1 MMGFWFLTSNRHLG
15 FFSVELSEYLRAE
28 TWNLVMPLLTDK
40 SPLEKRKRLF
50 ENGEYQGCDFPHKSK
65 CSKVNSPLRHALA
78 PVVGDIQTKNSIA
91 GTDKPS
97 VQVEPSRILV
107 RKELKSGSKSSSD
120 EPKVSAKNVH
130 RGLANGGF
138 FSVGENCSD
147 FKENNASGSVGKLL
161 ELRSLCRNYPPPK
174 IWKGVSVFHQFPPG
188 CGSEIFVSSSKPEDL
203 RIEKSGVEH
212 RPLAQKNDKQLR
224 DGFCDN
230 GCAFGEKSKAK
241 GEICKD
247 RREVLS
253 NFNCQ
258 MVTNKDDDG
267 ATSVTKRSNGNT
279 EAENGTG
286 LVMHSQG
293 AESFDL
299 VPSFGD
305 GVAAKDRGKWLC
317 DPAFSEATHGNK
329 RQKSG
334 FVETVSDGC
343 RRNEYI
349 LTVKGLIDQSSDNQ
363 AVVSRNKVRE
373 ALYLFEVI
381 YEKLAKENKAK
392 PDKQGKVAW
401 PILVEAAKEL
411 KQQGKWVNTDEH
423 FLGAVP
429 GVEVGDRFNFRVE
442 LAIIGLH
449 RHYYVGIDYV
459 NIHEKNYATS
469 IVESGR
475 YANETGSPDKLIYSG
490 QGGNPAVACKKLEDQ
505 KLKRGNLALKNSMY
519 AVSPVRV
526 IRSYQALKASSPKS
540 PSSEKKT
547 YIYDGLY
554 NVTKCWQERGHYG
567 KLVFMFQLERIKG
580 QPELAPFEP
589 SPIEL
594 APVRVSQSR
603 KSKECNDHCVVD
615 DISQGK
621 EKNPIRALNAID
633 DEKPPSFNY
642 ITDMIYPELNDS
654 SMPRSCDCV
663 EGCSDFERCSCMV
676 KNGGELPFNSN
687 SAIVKAKPIIYE
699 CGPLCKCPPLC
710 KNRVSQRGVQYKLE
724 VFKTESRGW
733 GVRSQSFISAGRFIC
748 EYAGEVLR
756 DNKDDVWSI
765 GTIFHCFQ
773 DGNNGFTIDA
783 THFGN
788 VGRFIGHSCMPNL
801 YVQNVL
807 YDHEDERMPH
817 IMLFSTKNIPPL
829 RELTCNFNYK
839 TDQVGNGNI
848 RKDCSGRV

>member
-1 MMGFWFLTSNRHLG
+1 
-15 FFSVELSEYLRAE
+15 
-28 TWNLVMPLLTDK
+28 MPLLTDK
-40 SPLEKRKRLF
+40 SPLEKRKRFF
-50 ENGEYQGCDFPHKSK
+50 ENGECQGCDFPQKSE
-65 CSKVNSPLRHALA
+65 CSKVSSPLRHALA
-78 PVVGDIQTKNSIA
+78 AVDGDKQTKNSIA
-91 GTDKPS
+91 GTDNAS
-97 VQVEPSRILV
+97 VQVEPSRISV
-107 RKELKSGSKSSSD
+107 RMEPNSGSKNSSD
-120 EPKVSAKNVH
+120 EPKVSAENVE
-130 RGLANGGF
+130 RGVANCGF
-138 FSVGENCSD
+138 FNVGENGSD
-147 FKENNASGSVGKLL
+147 FMENNTLGSVRKLL
-161 ELRSLCRNYPPPK
+161 ELRSLCRHYPPPK
-174 IWKGVSVFHQFPPG
+174 IRKGISVFRQFPPG
-188 CGSEIFVSSSKPEDL
+188 CGSEIRVSSSKPKDL
-203 RIEKSGVEH
+203 RIEKSGVEQ
-212 RPLAQKNDKQLR
+212 RQLAQKNDKQLR
-224 DGFCDN
+224 DGFCDK

-247 RREVLS
+247 RGEVQS

-334 FVETVSDGC
+334 FAETVSDGC
-343 RRNEYI
+343 RRNECI
-349 LTVKGLIDQSSDNQ
+349 LPVKGLIDQSTDNQ

-373 ALYLFEVI
+373 ALNLFEEI

-392 PDKQGKVAW
+392 PDKQGKGAW
-401 PILVEAAKEL
+401 PILVEAAEEL
-411 KQQGKWVNTDEH
+411 RKQRKWVNTDEH

-442 LAIIGLH
+442 LAVIGLH
-449 RHYYVGIDYV
+449 SHYNVGIAYV
-459 NIHEKNYATS
+459 NIHEKSYATS

-475 YANETGSPDKLIYSG
+475 YANKTGSPNKLIYSG

-505 KLKRGNLALKNSMY
+505 KLERGNLALKNSMD
-519 AVSPVRV
+519 VRSPVRV
-526 IRSYQALKASSPKS
+526 IRSCQASKASSPRS
-540 PSSEKKT
+540 PSSEKKA

-554 NVTKCWQERGHYG
+554 IVTKCWQERGHYG

-589 SPIEL
+589 SLIEL
-594 APVRVSQSR
+594 APLRVSQSR
-603 KSKECNDHCVVD
+603 KSKECNNHCVVD

-642 ITDMIYPELNDS
+642 ITDMIYPELNDFS
-654 SMPRSCDCV
+654 VPRSCDCV
-663 EGCSDFERCSCMV
+663 EGCSDFEQCSCVV
-676 KNGGELPFNSN
+676 KNGGELPFNGN
-687 SAIVKAKPIIYE
+687 GAIVKAKPIIYE
-699 CGPLCKCPPLC
+699 CGPLCKCPPWC

-724 VFKTESRGW
+724 IFKTESRGW
-733 GVRSQSFISAGRFIC
+733 SVRSQSFISAGRFIC

-756 DNKDDVWSI
+756 DNKAVKDEYSMDI
-765 GTIFHCFQ
+765 GTNFHCFQ
-773 DGNNGFTIDA
+773 EGSCGFTIDA

-788 VGRFIGHSCMPNL
+788 VGRFIRHSCTPNL

-807 YDHEDERMPH
+807 YDHEDERMTR
-817 IMLFSTKNIPPL
+817 IMLFSAKNIPPL

-848 RKDCSGRV
+848 KKDCSGKVLF